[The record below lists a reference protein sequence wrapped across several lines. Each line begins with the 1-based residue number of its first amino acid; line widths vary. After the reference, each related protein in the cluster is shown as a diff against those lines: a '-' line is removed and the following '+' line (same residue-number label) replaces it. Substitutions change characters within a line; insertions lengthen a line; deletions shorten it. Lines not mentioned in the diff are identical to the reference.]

1 MIAPGVC
8 RSAAAGRNGIM
19 LLYTR
24 RMLCQRIQT
33 VLLAIVAVLVGGCS
47 VISVD
52 LSPRIRPLTEETVEG
67 KSGPKI
73 LLMDVSGML
82 SDEGTT
88 PILSLGNPPA
98 RVPMLVRIREELK
111 KAEEDR
117 LVRALIVRINS
128 PGGTVTASD
137 IVFREIQTFK
147 QRTHLPVL
155 AVLMDVAASGGYYV
169 ALAADTIVAHPT
181 TVTGSIGTIMI
192 SVNAEGLMQKLGVAA
207 TAIKSAEH
215 KDMGSPF
222 RQLTAEERGI
232 FQSIINDMQGQFV
245 AKVVANR
252 KLSPETARKLADGRV
267 YTAEQALAHKL
278 VDQIGYMSDVV
289 TLAKRAAGVDEARVV
304 VYHRPR
310 QYRATY
316 YARTDDTPLAGLDA
330 SLSGLASIAAS
341 GPRFLYLWWP

>member
-1 MIAPGVC
+1 MQSRWP
-8 RSAAAGRNGIM
+8 AAVA
-19 LLYTR
+19 
-24 RMLCQRIQT
+24 
-33 VLLAIVAVLVGGCS
+33 AIVIAGWLAGCS

-52 LSPRIRPLTEETVEG
+52 LSPRIQPLKEETVEG
-67 KSGPKI
+67 HGDAKI

-88 PILSLGNPPA
+88 PILSLGTPPP

-117 LVRALIVRINS
+117 HVRALILRINS

-137 IVFREIQTFK
+137 IVYHEIETFK
-147 QRTHLPVL
+147 QRSRLPVV
-155 AVLMDVAASGGYYV
+155 AVLMDLAASGGYYV

-192 SVNAEGLMQKLGVAA
+192 SVNAQGLMQKIGVAT
-207 TAIKSAEH
+207 TAIKSAEL

-222 RQLTAEERGI
+222 RPLTAEERAI
-232 FQSIINDMQGQFV
+232 FQSVIDDLQRQFL
-245 AKVVANR
+245 AKVIEHR
-252 KLSPETARKLADGRV
+252 KLSPEVARKLADGRV
-267 YTAEQALAHKL
+267 YTADQALAHGL
-278 VDQIGYMSDVV
+278 VDRVGYISDVV
-289 TLAKRAAGVDEARVV
+289 ALAQKAAGVDEARVI

-316 YARTDDTPLAGLDA
+316 YARADDMPVAGVDAMLGQMAGL
-330 SLSGLASIAAS
+330 AAS
-341 GPRFLYLWWP
+341 GPKFLYLWWP